1 MLLGAVIDE
10 IVGADAVH
18 ALAESAEPAPRQL
31 LVDHRLVTKVAAGAA
46 VLGAHVGAQK
56 THGTGLAPD
65 LLADVLLLAPL
76 ALVRHH
82 FRLDEASRRVAKY
95 RELLVHPGRL
105 VGARN
110 RCVHVQFHR
119 GSTAVSVPQSPASVV
134 KMALLMGAR
143 SHIAGMGSH
152 NPRARGLIGSAGAAL
167 AVLTFINLFNY
178 LDRYVVSALVES
190 LRRSELHLTD
200 TEAGSLMSGFLIVFA
215 VVGPIFG
222 FLGDRRSRP
231 RLIAFGVA
239 CWSVATALSGLAWN
253 FASLFAARAAVGVGE
268 AAYVTIGPSLLSD
281 YFPRGERGRVMAI
294 FFCAIPVGSALGYV
308 VGGFMDVHFGW
319 RMAFFVAGVPGL
331 LLALLCLGLHD
342 PPRGSQDD
350 EETAQPPAAS
360 RPAANY
366 LALLKNRPYAL
377 TIAGYAAYT
386 FALGGL
392 AYWMPAFL
400 ERIRHV
406 PEKSATVSF
415 GIIVVI
421 TGFVGTFAGGWLG
434 DFCARY
440 TQRAYL
446 WISAAATLAAVPF
459 AWLALTVAAQRTYL
473 RLHGDRTALDVP
485 VDRTDQRHDRQSRA
499 SRRSAPRRTRSASSA
514 FTYWAMSLLR
524 CSSG

>member
-1 MLLGAVIDE
+1 MVLRM
-10 IVGADAVH
+10 
-18 ALAESAEPAPRQL
+18 AERS
-31 LVDHRLVTKVAAGAA
+31 HNT
-46 VLGAHVGAQK
+46 
-56 THGTGLAPD
+56 GTG
-65 LLADVLLLAPL
+65 
-76 ALVRHH
+76 
-82 FRLDEASRRVAKY
+82 SRKA
-95 RELLVHPGRL
+95 
-105 VGARN
+105 
-110 RCVHVQFHR
+110 
-119 GSTAVSVPQSPASVV
+119 
-134 KMALLMGAR
+134 
-143 SHIAGMGSH
+143 
-152 NPRARGLIGSAGAAL
+152 LIGSAGAAL

-178 LDRYVVSALVES
+178 LDRYVVSTLVES

-200 TEAGSLMSGFLIVFA
+200 TQAGSLMSGFLIVFA
-215 VVGPIFG
+215 LVGPIFG
-222 FLGDRRSRP
+222 VLGDRRSRP

-239 CWSVATALSGLAWN
+239 CWSIATALSGLAWN
-253 FASLFAARAAVGVGE
+253 FASLFVARAAVGVGE

-331 LLALLCLGLHD
+331 ILALLCLGLRD
-342 PPRGSQDD
+342 PPRGSQDGD
-350 EETAQPPAAS
+350 ATAEPRAAS

-406 PEKSATVSF
+406 PEKSATFSF

-459 AWLALTVAAQRTYL
+459 AWLALTVAAPRTYL
-473 RLHGDRTALDVP
+473 VCMVIAQLLMFLSTGPINATIVNLVRPTQRSSANALGVFSIHLLGDVP
-485 VDRTDQRHDRQSRA
+485 SPLLIGLISTHSSLQQGVKLVPLAILVSGVIWIFGALAQPAGLATPKLQ
-499 SRRSAPRRTRSASSA
+499 SAPA
-514 FTYWAMSLLR
+514 
-524 CSSG
+524 